1 MRVHR
6 LHPGQRE
13 GGGAGVQHA
22 AGRRQHLQHCMVMVR
37 ASAALHCNGESIF
50 SIVISIGASVLVE
63 RLVAGNETNC

>member
-22 AGRRQHLQHCMVMVR
+22 AGRRHHLQHR
-37 ASAALHCNGESIF
+37 DGDSESIY